1 MTGRLGDATMV
12 DGLLTLVSTL
22 VLTFDCRVTISLCF
36 SFTTEDGFVGG
47 SSAACDADVWLTPG
61 KDPITLFILKI

>member
-1 MTGRLGDATMV
+1 V

-22 VLTFDCRVTISLCF
+22 VLTFDWRVTISLCF
-36 SFTTEDGFVGG
+36 SFTTDEGFVGG
-47 SSAACDADVWLTPG
+47 SSAACDADARLPPG